1 MHKSAIYSLKE
12 EKKFIPLII
21 SIFILSIFIG
31 IFITLTVRKWMV
43 TNFDIVNKIQA
54 QEESRRLEK
63 LLDKIDS
70 QP

>member
-1 MHKSAIYSLKE
+1 MHKSARFSLKE
-12 EKKFIPLII
+12 EEKFIPLII

-43 TNFDIVNKIQA
+43 SNFDIVKKIQA

-63 LLDKIDS
+63 LFDKIIS